1 MDFLTQLRDKIA
13 DKIAQRTA
21 KAAELDQV
29 LAAPAAEARDMTA
42 EENAR
47 FTELRDSIKAIDS
60 ELDTLTARRDV
71 LVAEAER
78 RESLAQT
85 MAALG
90 QPVTETGGTVV
101 RADEAIYRPDGD
113 RSWLVDAY
121 RASGIGGFPSSAAA
135 ERIARNNAITLGA
148 ERRDATSS
156 AFDGAIPPKYLLD
169 KFAPVAR
176 AGRPFCNAIGSTPLG
191 PDGISFTV
199 PRGTTGT
206 SGAMTDEAAAFS
218 ETDYDVTDLTNSVR
232 LVTGQ
237 QDISRTVF
245 MRGNSVVD
253 QILFPDLI
261 AAAETA
267 LNLSVL
273 NGSGTA
279 PQHRGVMQVASINAV
294 TYTDGSPTVAE
305 AWPKLADAIQRINSN
320 RYAPATLIVMHPRRW
335 GWVTSALDSQNRPL
349 FNFQMEVPAWAAT
362 AFGEAAKYGQ
372 VVGTLQG
379 LPVVTDASIPTN
391 LGAGTNEDIV
401 LVVRHFDVHLFED
414 SLFQLT
420 FEQAIGPEK
429 VRLAVGKFSLL
440 IAGRY
445 PSAISTVG
453 GSGLVTP
460 TF

>member
-29 LAAPAAEARDMTA
+29 LTAPAAEARDMTA
-42 EENAR
+42 EENTR
-47 FTELRDSIKAIDS
+47 FTELRDSIQVLDA
-60 ELDTLTARRDV
+60 ELEPLIARRDV

-85 MAALG
+85 MANLG
-90 QPVTETGGTVV
+90 QPVTGTGGAQV

-113 RSWLVDAY
+113 RSWLVDAF
-121 RASGIGGFPSSAAA
+121 RASGIGGFNPQAA

-206 SGAMTDEAAAFS
+206 SGAMTDEGAAFS

-261 AAAETA
+261 AASETA

-294 TYTDGSPTVAE
+294 TYTDASPTVAE
-305 AWPKLADAIQRINSN
+305 AWPKFADAIQRINSN

-335 GWVTSALDSQNRPL
+335 GWITSALDSQGRPL

-391 LGAGTNEDIV
+391 LGAGTNEDMV

-453 GSGLVTP
+453 GTGLVTP

>member
-29 LAAPAAEARDMTA
+29 LTAPAAEARDMTA
-42 EENAR
+42 EENTR
-47 FTELRDSIKAIDS
+47 FTELRDSIQVLDA
-60 ELDTLTARRDV
+60 ELEALIARRDV

-85 MAALG
+85 MANLG
-90 QPVTETGGTVV
+90 QPVTGTGGAQV

-113 RSWLVDAY
+113 RSWLVDAF
-121 RASGIGGFPSSAAA
+121 RASGIGGFNPQAA

-206 SGAMTDEAAAFS
+206 SGAMTDEGAAFS

-261 AAAETA
+261 AASETA

-294 TYTDGSPTVAE
+294 TYTDASPTVAE
-305 AWPKLADAIQRINSN
+305 AWPKFADAIQRINSN

-335 GWVTSALDSQNRPL
+335 GWITSALDSQGRPL

-391 LGAGTNEDIV
+391 LGAGTNEDMV

-453 GSGLVTP
+453 GTGLVTP

>member
-29 LAAPAAEARDMTA
+29 LTAPAAEARDMTA
-42 EENAR
+42 EENTR
-47 FTELRDSIKAIDS
+47 FTELRDSIQVLDA
-60 ELDTLTARRDV
+60 ELEPLIARRDV

-90 QPVTETGGTVV
+90 QPVTGTGGTVV
-101 RADEAIYRPDGD
+101 RSDEAIYRPDGD
-113 RSWLVDAY
+113 RSWLVDAF
-121 RASGIGGFPSSAAA
+121 RASGIGGFNPQAA

-206 SGAMTDEAAAFS
+206 SGAMTDEGAAFS
-218 ETDYDVTDLTNSVR
+218 ETDHDVTDLTNSVR

-261 AAAETA
+261 AASETA

-294 TYTDGSPTVAE
+294 TYTDASPTVAE

-335 GWVTSALDSQNRPL
+335 GWITSALDSQNRPL

-391 LGAGTNEDIV
+391 LGAGTNEDMV

-414 SLFQLT
+414 TLFQLT

-453 GSGLVTP
+453 GTGLVTP